1 MGSDASAA
9 IAIDENRRVAQVTA
23 GTPTRTFLNYLAAY
37 KTKASPEGYTLPV
50 RRLFSALFGLLH

>member
-1 MGSDASAA
+1 M
-9 IAIDENRRVAQVTA
+9 AQVTA